1 MVLRRETVR
10 FQIGSD
16 SIPLD
21 LEEAKEFQARLS
33 LAPGGRPLER
43 EIQLAIE
50 NKTPVVVAENH
61 TAAAVSVLA
70 TWFEEEGESSAT
82 VGELLA
88 KLRTV

>member
-1 MVLRRETVR
+1 MHRETVT
-10 FQIGSD
+10 FLIGSD

-21 LEEAKEFQARLS
+21 LEEAKEFQSRLS
-33 LAPGGRPLER
+33 LAPGGGPLER

-50 NKTPVVVAENH
+50 NRTPVVVAENH
-61 TAAAVSVLA
+61 TAAAVGVLA
-70 TWFEEEGESSAT
+70 TWFEEEGESSVA

>member
-1 MVLRRETVR
+1 MVHRETVT
-10 FQIGSD
+10 FLIGSD

-21 LEEAKEFQARLS
+21 LEEAKEFQSRLL

-50 NKTPVVVAENH
+50 NTTPVVVAENH
-61 TAAAVSVLA
+61 TAAAVGVLA
-70 TWFEEEGESSAT
+70 TWFEEEGESSVA

-88 KLRTV
+88 KLGTV

>member
-1 MVLRRETVR
+1 MFHRETVT
-10 FQIGSD
+10 FLIGSD
-16 SIPLD
+16 SIRLD
-21 LEEAKEFQARLS
+21 LEEAKEFQSRLL

-50 NKTPVVVAENH
+50 NRTPVVVAENH
-61 TAAAVSVLA
+61 TAAAVGVLA
-70 TWFEEEGESSAT
+70 TWFEEEGESSVA

>member
-10 FQIGSD
+10 FRIGSD

-70 TWFEEEGESSAT
+70 TWFEEEGESSAA

-88 KLRTV
+88 KLRTA

>member
-1 MVLRRETVR
+1 MLHRETVI
-10 FQIGSD
+10 FLVGSD

-21 LEEAKEFQARLS
+21 LEEAKEFQSRLS

-43 EIQLAIE
+43 TIQLAIE
-50 NKTPVVVAENH
+50 SKTPVIVADNH
-61 TAAAVSVLA
+61 TAAAVGVLA
-70 TWFEEEGESSAT
+70 TWFEEEGESSVA

>member
-1 MVLRRETVR
+1 LHRETVT
-10 FQIGSD
+10 FLIGSD

-21 LEEAKEFQARLS
+21 VEEAKEFQSRLL

-50 NKTPVVVAENH
+50 TRTPVVVAENH
-61 TAAAVSVLA
+61 TAAAVGVLA
-70 TWFEEEGESSAT
+70 TWFEEEGESSVA

-88 KLRTV
+88 KLRAV

>member
-1 MVLRRETVR
+1 MHRETVM

-21 LEEAKEFQARLS
+21 LEEAKEFQSRLS
-33 LAPGGRPLER
+33 LAPGGGPLER

-50 NKTPVVVAENH
+50 NRTPVVVADDH
-61 TAAAVSVLA
+61 TAAAVGVLA
-70 TWFEEEGESSAT
+70 TWFEEEGESSVA